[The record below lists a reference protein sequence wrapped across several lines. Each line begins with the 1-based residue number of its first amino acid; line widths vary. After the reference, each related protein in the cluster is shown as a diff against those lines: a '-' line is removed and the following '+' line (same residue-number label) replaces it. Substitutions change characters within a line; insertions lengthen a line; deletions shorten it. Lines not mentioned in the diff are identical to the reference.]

1 LVFKEWSLSN
11 VPGRYR
17 IWIPIMAITNGY
29 ATLAEIKGY
38 MSISDNTDNDLLENL
53 IESASRSIDRIA
65 NRRFYLDATASAR
78 LYRAYSNI
86 FVFVDDIGTTSNLVV
101 AIDENGNGTY
111 SKTLTLNTDYILDPL
126 TSQSLNRP
134 FTQLTMVSNTESW
147 PIFPGL
153 TSNGLRPG
161 VQVTARWGWPS
172 VPDDLNMACLIL
184 TADLYKRKDAPGGIL
199 GLGDLGVVR
208 MSPIGRDVTAMV
220 RAYKKEVIA

>member
-1 LVFKEWSLSN
+1 
-11 VPGRYR
+11 
-17 IWIPIMAITNGY
+17 MAIVNGY
-29 ATLAEIKGY
+29 ATLTQIKAY
-38 MSISDNTDNDLLENL
+38 MSISDNTDNDLLEDL
-53 IESASRSIDRIA
+53 VESASRSIDRIA
-65 NRRFYLDATASAR
+65 NRRFYLDSSASAR

-86 FVFVDDIGTTSNLVV
+86 FVFVDDIGTTSSLVV
-101 AIDENGNGTY
+101 AVDEDGNGTY

-147 PIFPGL
+147 PIFPGI

-172 VPDDLNMACLIL
+172 VPDDINMACLIL

>member
-1 LVFKEWSLSN
+1 
-11 VPGRYR
+11 
-17 IWIPIMAITNGY
+17 MAITNGY

-53 IESASRSIDRIA
+53 VESASRSIDRIA

-86 FVFVDDIGTTSNLVV
+86 FVFVDDIGSTTSLVV
-101 AIDENGNGTY
+101 KTDEDGNGTY
-111 SKTLTLNTDYILDPL
+111 SKTLTLNTDFILDPL

-147 PIFPGL
+147 PIFPGI

-161 VQVTARWGWPS
+161 VQVTAKWGWPA

>member
-1 LVFKEWSLSN
+1 
-11 VPGRYR
+11 
-17 IWIPIMAITNGY
+17 MAITNGY
-29 ATLAEIKGY
+29 ATLTQIKAY
-38 MSISDNTDNDLLENL
+38 MSISDNTDNDLLEDL
-53 IESASRSIDRIA
+53 VESASRSIDRIA

-78 LYRAYSNI
+78 LYRAYSDI
-86 FVFVDDIGTTSNLVV
+86 FVYVDDIGTTSSLVV
-101 AIDENGNGTY
+101 QTDSNGNGTY
-111 SKTLTLNTDYILDPL
+111 AKTLTLNQDYILDPL
-126 TSQSLNRP
+126 TSPSLGRP
-134 FTQLTMVSNTESW
+134 YTQLTMVSNTETW

-153 TSNGLRPG
+153 TQNGLRPG

-172 VPDDLNMACLIL
+172 VPDDINMACLIL

>member
-1 LVFKEWSLSN
+1 
-11 VPGRYR
+11 
-17 IWIPIMAITNGY
+17 MAITNGY
-29 ATLAEIKGY
+29 ATLAEIKAY
-38 MSISDNTDNDLLENL
+38 MSISDSTDDTLLENL
-53 IESASRSIDRIA
+53 VESASRSIDRIA

-86 FVFVDDIGTTSNLVV
+86 FVFVDDIGTTSSLVV

>member
-1 LVFKEWSLSN
+1 
-11 VPGRYR
+11 
-17 IWIPIMAITNGY
+17 MAITNGY
-29 ATLAEIKGY
+29 ATLAEIKAY
-38 MSISDNTDNDLLENL
+38 MSISDTTDDSLLENL
-53 IESASRSIDRIA
+53 VESASRSIDRIA

>member
-1 LVFKEWSLSN
+1 
-11 VPGRYR
+11 
-17 IWIPIMAITNGY
+17 
-29 ATLAEIKGY
+29 
-38 MSISDNTDNDLLENL
+38 MSISDNTDNDLLEDL
-53 IESASRSIDRIA
+53 IESASRSIDRMA

-78 LYRAYSNI
+78 LYRAYSDI
-86 FVFVDDIGTTSNLVV
+86 FVYVDDIGSTSNLVV
-101 AIDENGNGTY
+101 ALDINGNGTY
-111 SKTLTLNTDYILDPL
+111 TKTLTLNQDYILDPL
-126 TSQSLNRP
+126 TASSLNRP

-153 TSNGLRPG
+153 TQNGLRPG
-161 VQVTARWGWPS
+161 VQVTATWGWPS
-172 VPDDLNMACLIL
+172 VPDDINMACLIL

>member
-1 LVFKEWSLSN
+1 
-11 VPGRYR
+11 
-17 IWIPIMAITNGY
+17 MAITNGY
-29 ATLAEIKGY
+29 ATLTQIKNY
-38 MSISDNTDNDLLENL
+38 MSISDNTDNDLLEDL

-65 NRRFYLDATASAR
+65 NRRFYLDAAASAR
-78 LYRAYSNI
+78 LYRAYSDI
-86 FVFVDDIGTTSNLVV
+86 FVYVDDIGTTSSLVV
-101 AIDENGNGTY
+101 ATDENGNGTY

-126 TSQSLNRP
+126 TAPSLNRP
-134 FTQLTMVSNTESW
+134 YTQLTMVSNTETW

-153 TSNGLRPG
+153 TQNGLRPG

-172 VPDDLNMACLIL
+172 VPDDINMACLIL

>member
-1 LVFKEWSLSN
+1 
-11 VPGRYR
+11 
-17 IWIPIMAITNGY
+17 MAIVNGY
-29 ATLAEIKGY
+29 ATLTQIKAY
-38 MSISDNTDNDLLENL
+38 MSISDNTDNDLLEDL
-53 IESASRSIDRIA
+53 VESASRSIDRIA
-65 NRRFYLDATASAR
+65 NRRFYLDSSASAR

-86 FVFVDDIGTTSNLVV
+86 FVFVDDIGTTSSLVV
-101 AIDENGNGTY
+101 AMDEDGNGTY

-126 TSQSLNRP
+126 TSPSLNRP
-134 FTQLTMVSNTESW
+134 YTQLTMVSNTESW
-147 PIFPGL
+147 PIFPGI

>member
-1 LVFKEWSLSN
+1 
-11 VPGRYR
+11 
-17 IWIPIMAITNGY
+17 
-29 ATLAEIKGY
+29 
-38 MSISDNTDNDLLENL
+38 MSISDSTDNDLLENL
-53 IESASRSIDRIA
+53 VESASRSIDRIA

-101 AIDENGNGTY
+101 AVDENGNGTY

-134 FTQLTMVSNTESW
+134 FTQLTMVSNTETW

>member
-1 LVFKEWSLSN
+1 
-11 VPGRYR
+11 
-17 IWIPIMAITNGY
+17 MAITNGY
-29 ATLAEIKGY
+29 ATLTQIKAY
-38 MSISDNTDNDLLENL
+38 MSISDNTDNDLLEDL

-78 LYRAYSNI
+78 LYRAYSDI
-86 FVFVDDIGTTSNLVV
+86 FVYVDDIGTTSSLVV
-101 AIDENGNGTY
+101 QTDSNGNGTY
-111 SKTLTLNTDYILDPL
+111 AKTLTLNQDYILDPL
-126 TSQSLNRP
+126 TSPSLGRP
-134 FTQLTMVSNTESW
+134 YTQLTMVSNTETW

-153 TSNGLRPG
+153 TQNGLRPG

-172 VPDDLNMACLIL
+172 VPDDINMACLIL

-220 RAYKKEVIA
+220 RAYKKEVVA

>member
-1 LVFKEWSLSN
+1 
-11 VPGRYR
+11 
-17 IWIPIMAITNGY
+17 MAITNGY
-29 ATLAEIKGY
+29 ATLTQIKAY
-38 MSISDNTDNDLLENL
+38 MSISDNTDNDLLEDL

-78 LYRAYSNI
+78 LYRAYSDI
-86 FVFVDDIGTTSNLVV
+86 FVYVDDIGTTSSLVV
-101 AIDENGNGTY
+101 QTDSNGNGTY
-111 SKTLTLNTDYILDPL
+111 AKTLTLNQDYILDPL
-126 TSQSLNRP
+126 TASSLGRP
-134 FTQLTMVSNTESW
+134 FTQLTMVSNTETW

-153 TSNGLRPG
+153 TQNGLRPG

-172 VPDDLNMACLIL
+172 VPDDINMACLIL

-220 RAYKKEVIA
+220 RAYKKEVVA

>member
-1 LVFKEWSLSN
+1 MSN
-11 VPGRYR
+11 VPGQYR

-29 ATLAEIKGY
+29 ATLAEIKAY

-53 IESASRSIDRIA
+53 VESASRSIDRIA